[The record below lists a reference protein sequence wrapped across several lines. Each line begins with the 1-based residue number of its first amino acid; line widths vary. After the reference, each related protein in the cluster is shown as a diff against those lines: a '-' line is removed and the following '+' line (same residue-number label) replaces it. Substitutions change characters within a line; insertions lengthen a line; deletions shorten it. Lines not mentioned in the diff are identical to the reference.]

1 MADVNHDHVV
11 VHSRVIPDQL
21 IELLL
26 REYLAGMGQ
35 EQPHQHM
42 LSGGE
47 RNRSSIFKKLHG
59 NCIIGEGTG
68 SDDAGLFL
76 FSGLIAADQALIFP
90 PRMTGLKGFET

>member
-47 RNRSSIFKKLHG
+47 GNRSSIFKKLHG
-59 NCIIGEGTG
+59 NRIIGEGTG

-76 FSGLIAADQALIFP
+76 FSGLIAADQ
-90 PRMTGLKGFET
+90 GFDLSAQNDGIKRL